1 MKKTSDK
8 KMYILSLAFILI
20 FGITNANA
28 LAAGTGPFDVLLIGT
43 FISPDEK
50 GNPKTYELWTD
61 EEKWRFTV
69 TKAYVMSR
77 ASVSGWRLLSDI
89 FPRKIKVF
97 GDERVTAPLK
107 QPEIVGK
114 TFKLRGSLYV
124 NNKRFH
130 LNIVEEVMKD
140 ESPEEEKK
148 E

>member
-1 MKKTSDK
+1 MKKTPDK
-8 KMYILSLAFILI
+8 KMYILFLTFILI

-50 GNPKTYELWTD
+50 GNAKTFELWTD
-61 EEKWRFTV
+61 EENWRFTV
-69 TKAYVMSR
+69 TKAHVMSR
-77 ASVSGWRLLSDI
+77 SSVSGWRLLSDI

-107 QPEIVGK
+107 QPELEGK
-114 TFKLRGSLYV
+114 NFKLRGRLYI
-124 NNKRFH
+124 NAKRFH
-130 LNIVEEVMKD
+130 LNIVEEVMAE
-140 ESPEEEKK
+140 ESPGEEKK

>member
-1 MKKTSDK
+1 MKRTSNN
-8 KMYILSLAFILI
+8 KMCLSALAFILI
-20 FGITNANA
+20 FGITNAYA
-28 LAAGTGPFDVLLIGT
+28 RAGGTGPFDVLLIGT

-50 GNPKTYELWTD
+50 GNTKTYELWTD
-61 EEKWRFTV
+61 EKKWRFTV
-69 TKAYVMSR
+69 AKAHVMSR

-89 FPRKIKVF
+89 FPRKIKLL

-107 QPEIVGK
+107 QHEIVGR

-130 LNIVEEVMKD
+130 LNIVEEVMEE